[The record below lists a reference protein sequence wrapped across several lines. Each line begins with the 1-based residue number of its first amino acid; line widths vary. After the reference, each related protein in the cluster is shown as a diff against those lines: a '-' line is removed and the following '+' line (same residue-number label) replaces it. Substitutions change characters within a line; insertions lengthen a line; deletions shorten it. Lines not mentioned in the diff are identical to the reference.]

1 MPELL
6 MARRS
11 LYQLQQHPSTQLG
24 SQPPLRLGEM
34 FAEGRLD
41 GASTLDGAI
50 TDDAGF
56 RAVSKDCISYV

>member
-41 GASTLDGAI
+41 GAI